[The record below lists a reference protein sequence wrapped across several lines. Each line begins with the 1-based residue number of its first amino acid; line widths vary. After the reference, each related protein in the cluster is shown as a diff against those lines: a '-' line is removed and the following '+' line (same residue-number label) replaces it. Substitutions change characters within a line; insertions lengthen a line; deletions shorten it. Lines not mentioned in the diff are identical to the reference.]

1 MYCNSL
7 HYALYS
13 YFPGQSTMLPQVHS
27 NLSGVSWDSAA
38 TECGQ
43 YGLENDQHILG
54 NISDLEGKTFWIGE
68 KVYHVTLPWMEIL
81 GRYLDTNLT
90 MFRVVP
96 MY

>member
-1 MYCNSL
+1 
-7 HYALYS
+7 
-13 YFPGQSTMLPQVHS
+13 MLPQVHT
-27 NLSGVSWDSAA
+27 NLNGISWDSAA

-43 YGLENDQHILG
+43 YGLENDQHILRD
-54 NISDLEGKTFWIGE
+54 ISDLEGKIFWIGE
-68 KVYHVTLPWMEIL
+68 KVYHITLPWMEIL